1 MVELVAVH
9 VVLRQHRQSRLPLI
23 KQRVR
28 VEAQRQWHRSGKVEG
43 DSVVMRA
50 GLRGANVNEH
60 VLQADLVAGDLV
72 HVSLLVDEE
81 KKNVVRLLW
90 MMRSNTGGTTK
101 KAKHSW

>member
-1 MVELVAVH
+1 M
-9 VVLRQHRQSRLPLI
+9 
-23 KQRVR
+23 
-28 VEAQRQWHRSGKVEG
+28 
-43 DSVVMRA
+43 MRA
-50 GLRGANVNEH
+50 RLRGANVNEH

>member
-72 HVSLLVDEE
+72 HVSLLV
-81 KKNVVRLLW
+81 LLSDW
-90 MMRSNTGGTTK
+90 YFF
-101 KAKHSW
+101 H

>member
-1 MVELVAVH
+1 MSRFHYDKSRHSGRTRSCSRRTAATPTVASSTDRTARH
-9 VVLRQHRQSRLPLI
+9 SI
-23 KQRVR
+23 
-28 VEAQRQWHRSGKVEG
+28 
-43 DSVVMRA
+43 VMRA
-50 GLRGANVNEH
+50 RLRGANVNEH